1 MNSEIL
7 ALVVDQIMG
16 LLNESGL
23 SRYRIAKLSGVPES
37 TLADLAKGKTDPAKM
52 ALGNAMALVQLA
64 TDMENAEVLKSRLNN
79 MQ

>member
-7 ALVVDQIMG
+7 ALVVDQIME